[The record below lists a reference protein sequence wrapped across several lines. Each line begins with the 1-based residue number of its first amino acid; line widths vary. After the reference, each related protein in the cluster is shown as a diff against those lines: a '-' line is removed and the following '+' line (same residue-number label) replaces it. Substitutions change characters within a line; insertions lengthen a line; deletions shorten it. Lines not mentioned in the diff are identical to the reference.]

1 LTEKGFGFVHGS
13 AGTNRIFGS
22 QARRRQPYPCHETF
36 MKLQSSCLS
45 ASVGSARIA
54 MARFV
59 SSGEGDGVRPRSGDN
74 MSATRTTLAVL
85 AIVSTAASAAAQ
97 SITGAGSTFAQ
108 PIYEAW
114 ADASKAV
121 TAVTLNYQGVG
132 SGAGQKLVVQRTVD
146 FGASDAPMAGDKL
159 TSAKLIQ
166 FPTVMGAVDI
176 AVNLPGIATNRV
188 RLTGKLLAD
197 IYMGSV
203 TEWNDP
209 AIKKINP
216 GVKLPD
222 LAIAP
227 VYRADG
233 SGTTYVFTGYLAKVS
248 PDFKSKVGVDK
259 AVSWPAGSGAKGTAG
274 VAAAVKATPGGL
286 GYVES
291 AYATLNHLT
300 TTQLQTHDG
309 TFIKPT
315 LVNFAA
321 AAAAADWAAAPY
333 FAVDLNDLPGATAWP
348 IVSATFVLVP
358 TNPSNAAKGAAV
370 LKFFDWAFTNGDAEA
385 KKLEYV
391 TLPASVKA
399 KIRASWKK

>member
-1 LTEKGFGFVHGS
+1 MYLP
-13 AGTNRIFGS
+13 R
-22 QARRRQPYPCHETF
+22 
-36 MKLQSSCLS
+36 
-45 ASVGSARIA
+45 A
-54 MARFV
+54 M
-59 SSGEGDGVRPRSGDN
+59 
-74 MSATRTTLAVL
+74 AVL
-85 AIVSTAASAAAQ
+85 AIVSTAATAQAQ

-108 PIYEAW
+108 PVYEAW

-121 TAVTLNYQGVG
+121 TGISLNYQGVG
-132 SGAGQKLVVQRTVD
+132 SGAGQKLVIQRTVD
-146 FGASDAPMAGDKL
+146 FGASDAPMASATLASSKL
-159 TSAKLIQ
+159 MQ

-176 AVNLPGIATNRV
+176 AINLPGIGSDKL
-188 RLTGKLLAD
+188 RLTGPIIAD
-197 IYMGSV
+197 IYLG
-203 TEWNDP
+203 TITTWNDP

-259 AVSWPAGSGAKGTAG
+259 SVSWPAGSGAKGTAG
-274 VAAAVKATPGGL
+274 VAASVKATPGGI

-291 AYATLNHLT
+291 AYASLNHLT
-300 TTQLQTHDG
+300 VTQLQTHDG
-309 TFIKPT
+309 AFIKPT
-315 LVNFAA
+315 LANFAA
-321 AAAAADWAAAPY
+321 AAAGADWAGAKD
-333 FAVDLNDLPGATAWP
+333 FAVDLNNQPGANAWP

-358 TNPSNAAKGAAV
+358 TNPADPAKGAAV

-391 TLPASVKA
+391 ALPKSVKA
-399 KIRASWKK
+399 QVRAAWKK